1 MIILTSCTA
10 RKLDDIPIPHGALT
24 IQPPDYLDN
33 AELIEKLNQT
43 REQIFDDPR
52 AKIGVKS
59 TYAFDLYVNTGNA
72 YKDLKQNHYEQIKSL
87 LISRKL
93 DWYFLSGGYGI
104 IHALEPAK
112 KYQATFSRGIS
123 YQKKIPY
130 TTKHWKELLPEI
142 IETIV
147 SKENPEHFYI
157 FGSQDYTRFVKMANI
172 WDSLNKDKTGYKMF
186 ESTGSAGPHWISKI
200 LAELANHIEKDD
212 PASFD
217 ENYPQF
223 TKQK

>member
-104 IHALEPAK
+104 IHALEPTKNIKLLLVEAYHIRK
-112 KYQATFSRGIS
+112 KFLTRPSTGKNC
-123 YQKKIPY
+123 YQK
-130 TTKHWKELLPEI
+130 
-142 IETIV
+142 
-147 SKENPEHFYI
+147 
-157 FGSQDYTRFVKMANI
+157 
-172 WDSLNKDKTGYKMF
+172 
-186 ESTGSAGPHWISKI
+186 
-200 LAELANHIEKDD
+200 
-212 PASFD
+212 
-217 ENYPQF
+217 
-223 TKQK
+223 